1 MYAARVAL
9 GKKIRNGC
17 EKRQHVTPVHALLRG
32 GYVVL
37 QSREAEN
44 YELGRPLGACTSGS
58 IDTGNTA
65 AAEFGYNGVGVGH
78 QSASRGGGGR

>member
-9 GKKIRNGC
+9 GKKTRNGC
-17 EKRQHVTPVHALLRG
+17 EKRQPARDPVHALLRG
-32 GYVVL
+32 VL

-65 AAEFGYNGVGVGH
+65 AAEFGYNGIGVGH